1 MSKELYRNLYLVKE
15 HVGLFKAANNYD
27 IHDPESGSMVLQCRE
42 NDLGIIT
49 KILRFTDF
57 KRNTPFNIQITTPDG
72 RQIVRVSR
80 GISLLLSRVSVF
92 DETDQYI
99 GGFKQRF
106 FSFGGAFNVLDRNDN
121 KVCELNGKWTGWD
134 FRFVNGQTEYAHV
147 TKKWVGIGRELFSS
161 ADNYILQISDSVPRD
176 DVSRKLILAAVM
188 CIDMVLK
195 E

>member
-147 TKKWVGIGRELFSS
+147 TKKWAGIGRELFSS